1 MWMSRLQMR
10 LPRLQMRLERLLGLW
25 RLWWLLLGTLRLV
38 VDEAR
43 KRYLFLDDSD
53 LHAKQGMR
61 LPLAHEVRPCL
72 VYGDAVWR

>member
-1 MWMSRLQMR
+1 MWMSQLQMR
-10 LPRLQMRLERLLGLW
+10 LPRLQMGLERLLGLW

>member
-10 LPRLQMRLERLLGLW
+10 LPRLQMRLERLLG
-25 RLWWLLLGTLRLV
+25 LWWLLLGTLRLV

>member
-1 MWMSRLQMR
+1 MG
-10 LPRLQMRLERLLGLW
+10 LERLLGLW

-61 LPLAHEVRPCL
+61 LPLAHEVALLSLRRRCL
-72 VYGDAVWR
+72 EVGRRVTSWL